1 MGYIGLGLA
10 HTVGAI
16 NSIARSEVFLKLLL
30 ALKIRLYGPRMRES
44 YVRVAGGHGGWD
56 IWGRETL
63 HTPDRSDPRAN
74 ESIYDIIY
82 IC

>member
-44 YVRVAGGHGGWD
+44 YVEWRVDMAGGTYGDEKPFTHRTD
-56 IWGRETL
+56 R
-63 HTPDRSDPRAN
+63 TPELTN
-74 ESIYDIIY
+74 LYMI
-82 IC
+82 